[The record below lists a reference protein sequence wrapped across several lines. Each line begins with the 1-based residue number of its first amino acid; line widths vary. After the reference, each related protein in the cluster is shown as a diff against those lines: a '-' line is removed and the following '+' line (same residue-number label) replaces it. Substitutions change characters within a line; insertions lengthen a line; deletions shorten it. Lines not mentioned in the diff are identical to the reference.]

1 MGQKLKYKNLY
12 IDCKKAVAQNLESLW
27 IGETAD
33 ESQCAYAQQ
42 LEKVIADI
50 FAPADSMPIVECN
63 NPYESIPHDQASQ
76 AEAFVGDLWRK
87 IMDLDEYYPPY
98 LHQAKAWK
106 ALTEDVPGKGP
117 KSIVVTTGTGSGK
130 TECFMLPLV
139 NDIIENG
146 VGMGVQ
152 AIFLYPLNALMDD
165 QKDRL
170 EQLLKDTGIR
180 YAVFNSN
187 LAETDDGEKDSTDKI
202 KLASGEYI
210 DENGEIKYK
219 YPHAVTTREDMR
231 NNPPEILITN
241 PTMLEY
247 ILMRK
252 ADDALIRNHALK
264 WIVLD
269 EAHTYSGAGAA
280 ELAMLLRR
288 VMIAYEK
295 NPREIRF
302 AASSATL
309 GNKEDEKEKKA
320 VMKKFISDITGTST
334 EQIEVIDGKQIGL
347 DERASGPYG
356 EYWNRLFDSSQ
367 KGAPYIRL
375 DDLIPQY
382 NNIEEKLGALDGM
395 CDKAPKDARLKVHF
409 FFRVPNGGIYVKI
422 NELQKGY
429 FKIYT
434 DREATIEDKDKA
446 PQLELCRCMHC
457 GEYIT
462 TADVDISDSISMTYS
477 APLTSDRDMF
487 DLDEFP
493 QQSDKKK
500 YIFNISKGENIN
512 AGDNNFACAAKDN
525 KIDIAPGIVNGSH
538 WVVVANTAYRCPNCG
553 TKLIKNTAN
562 DEIEEDNSKLMRFR
576 ISTEM
581 LSCWIAPIMLRYLKE
596 HGDEKLHKG
605 QQFIS
610 FVDSRQG
617 AARATLKQNLEIER
631 QWLYSKIFHA
641 LNKKQIS
648 DGDNSTFL
656 SWTDISEL
664 LYDDPMS
671 DLLVKQF
678 AGQSSR
684 NDELDDDGSVSAE
697 TKQKYIYSIMVD
709 KLARR
714 PLSGLSPETIGLFT
728 STYPKLKAIRNR
740 ETLPDAVKR
749 FNDSID
755 SDNLKISSS
764 DWADLLHIFLD
775 FTVRSNESIYL
786 QPDFKGLDIFDC
798 VRFSTK
804 KSSRRSVKKPD
815 LFSRVKSR
823 IVYLLAQLLV
833 DDGQA
838 DDINEALKSSDLI
851 QGVIDALWDDLIKSK
866 LLQRSTRFDKRTF
879 RYVPD
884 ENLEKDGQS
893 VEPWRLNVVDIAFK
907 PFDKATL
914 VNTLSSLESPA
925 LSRQRT
931 INVLFKGYSPYL
943 ADRIVPVKPSFEF
956 EDWTP
961 FNLDEEYT
969 DEQILVWA
977 KENRKLLWDNGIWGE
992 KGAFSRHLLN
1002 AFKAPDLFLQAEHTA
1017 QIDKITAKQIQ
1028 ENFKNHELNILA
1040 CSTTMEMG
1048 VDLGTLELVMMS
1060 SIPPMPMNY
1069 KQRAGRSGRSRS
1081 MTKSVAI
1088 TLCSSDSIGLRT
1100 LYNPL
1105 LNLINREVKA
1115 PEVDLFSPQVIQRH
1129 VNAFLMRESG
1139 IFGGRIKQDVLDY
1152 YFSRFSSSNDT
1163 GRDTILNQNGQA
1175 IAFWEPSDFEDGTD
1189 TNWENFRNFCSSEFS
1204 EKVAKKIDILLFKT
1218 YYEGKLKET
1227 SENAIRDNQNCRDEL
1242 ISSIIPILTAY
1253 KETPENRTKQRQFF
1267 YLKIR
1272 EILRRQLISFW
1283 AKNRF
1288 ISNANMPTNI
1298 VSYNLYPNEISE
1310 KIKHSN
1316 ATYDLRQALS
1326 QYAPGRTVVAG
1337 GRATV
1342 VRGVRFKN
1350 SFDSKNITFKTIYR
1364 DTDRVAIDN
1373 EDALNGLVS
1382 WNVNGKRG
1390 LEMIQPVEF
1399 MPDVNESASRI
1410 TDQNQYTRVNAQ
1422 LINAVCWPE
1431 WPDEVHLYDAIGSE
1445 SAPDSKILYYNDG
1458 LGYGYCY
1465 CLECGRIVVET
1476 CVANDNRFNPSP
1488 LEDLPAE
1495 MNNQISKKT
1504 GQPFHYHMGKPCEMS
1519 LKFCPGSDG
1528 GKKLHR
1534 NIVLADEFST
1544 DYTEI
1549 RIRRVETKKL
1559 ITSRANENDE
1569 KLLTTLAL
1577 LFTRAYAEYSGRE
1590 RSNFDFAIT
1599 PNGHIVIFDT
1609 NPGGA
1614 GYSNKLA
1621 LHDIFKEVVKR
1632 AYAILLAGIER
1643 NSMDFLLDSYTLHY
1657 LPNIDLVQARK
1668 WIEAELAID
1677 AALPVYITEE
1687 FGENVVVV
1695 DFEALKASMELGN
1708 PKVILFF
1715 NDNFEEWNYGDTQ
1728 SGWLAA
1734 HMSYLRNNRNVD
1746 VCLLTDSPQS
1756 ANIPVLANLQ
1766 ALGFNVFAVKNP
1778 FKNAQIHPV
1787 AEVDGRLFV
1796 SLNYQNNGLNQ
1807 FWGNGVLYST
1817 KATIENNLTP
1827 LELHKETIKI
1837 IKLKGNE
1844 NKIIN
1849 ADDLPGILWDKA
1861 REIFVTFL
1869 NHCEN
1874 VDSPLEI
1881 SYQDKHLKNPVGM
1894 IITLKIIKYF
1904 VEKLDK
1910 SFSLSFM
1917 LEEYEGN
1924 ESRASIESNMPNSN
1938 ERDNLLSIYTRKMLE
1953 EPYLRGCLNEIKS
1966 YPKNKLTHWR
1976 VLTLKCGDMA
1986 LAIYP
1991 DGGFSNGWKVNFE
2004 YGKSLTIDNIDFG
2017 TRITLKRIMDL
2028 KFDIAVETREET

>member
-1 MGQKLKYKNLY
+1 MEQKLEYKNLY
-12 IDCKKAVAQNLESLW
+12 IDCKNAVTRNLESLW
-27 IGETAD
+27 LGETTD
-33 ESQCAYAQQ
+33 ESQRAYVQQ

-50 FAPADSMPIVECN
+50 FAPADAMPIVECN
-63 NPYESIPHDQASQ
+63 NPYESIPFDRASQ
-76 AEAFVGDLWRK
+76 AEALVGNLWRK
-87 IMDLDEYYPPY
+87 IMDSNEYYPPY

-106 ALTEDVPGKGP
+106 ALAEDVPGKGP

-146 VGMGVQ
+146 IGKGVQ

-165 QKDRL
+165 QKERL
-170 EQLLKDTGIR
+170 EQLLKDTKIR

-187 LAETDDGEKDSTDKI
+187 LAEADDGEKENTDKI
-202 KLASGEYI
+202 KLASGEYV
-210 DENGEIKYK
+210 ENGETKYK

-231 NNPPEILITN
+231 QNPPEILITN

-252 ADDALIRNHALK
+252 ADNALIRHHALK

-309 GNKEDEKEKKA
+309 GNKDDEKEKEA

-334 EQIEVIDGKQIGL
+334 EQIEVIDGMQIGL
-347 DERASGPYG
+347 DERASWPYG
-356 EYWNRLFDSSQ
+356 EYWARLFESAKNGS
-367 KGAPYIRL
+367 PYIRL
-375 DDLIPQY
+375 DELIPEY
-382 NNIEEKLGALDGM
+382 NTIEDKLGALDEM
-395 CDKAPKDARLKVHF
+395 CDNPPQGARVKVHF
-409 FFRVPNGGIYVKI
+409 FFRVPNGGLYVKI
-422 NELQKGY
+422 NEPQDGY
-429 FKIYT
+429 FKIYR
-434 DREATIEDKDKA
+434 DREAKIGDKDMA

-462 TADVDISDSISMTYS
+462 TADVDLSDPVSMTYS
-477 APLTSDRDMF
+477 LPVTSDRDMF

-493 QQSDKKK
+493 QQSGKKK
-500 YIFNISKGENIN
+500 YIFNLNKGENIN
-512 AGDNNFACAAKDN
+512 AGDNNFACEANEN
-525 KIDIAPGIVNGSH
+525 KIDIAPGIVDGLR

-581 LSCWIAPIMLRYLKE
+581 LSCWIAPIMLGYLKE
-596 HGDEKLHKG
+596 HSDEKLHKG

-641 LNKKQIS
+641 LNEKQIEV
-648 DGDNSTFL
+648 GDSSAYL
-656 SWTDISEL
+656 SWTDIAEL

-684 NDELDDDGSVSAE
+684 SDKLDDDGSVSVE
-697 TKQKYIYSIMVD
+697 TKQRYIYSIMID

-728 STYPKLKAIRNR
+728 STYPKLDSIRNR
-740 ETLPDAVKR
+740 QKLPDAVER
-749 FNDSID
+749 FNESID
-755 SDNLKISSS
+755 SDELKISPS

-786 QPDFKGLDIFDC
+786 QPVFRGLDIFDC

-804 KSSRRSVKKPD
+804 KSSRRPVKKPD
-815 LFSRVKSR
+815 VSSRVKSR

-838 DDINEALKSSDLI
+838 DDIVDALKSADLI
-851 QGVIDALWDDLIKSK
+851 QGVVDALWKDLINAK
-866 LLQRSTRFDKRTF
+866 LLQRSTHLDKRTF
-879 RYVPD
+879 RHVQD

-907 PFDKATL
+907 PFDKAAL

-925 LSRQRT
+925 LSRLRT

-943 ADRIVPVKPSFEF
+943 ADRTIPVKPSFEF
-956 EDWTP
+956 EVWGP
-961 FNLDEEYT
+961 FNLNGEYT
-969 DEQILVWA
+969 DDQIIVWA
-977 KENRKLLWDNGIWGE
+977 KENRKLLWNNGIWGE

-1002 AFKAPDLFLQAEHTA
+1002 TFKTPDLFLQSEHTA

-1028 ENFKNHELNILA
+1028 EDFKNHDLNILA

-1129 VNAFLMRESG
+1129 INAFLMRESS
-1139 IFGGRIKQDVLDY
+1139 ILGGRIKQDVLDY

-1163 GRDTILNQNGQA
+1163 GRDTIKNQNGKL
-1175 IAFWEPSDFEDGTD
+1175 IEDWEPSDFEDGTD
-1189 TNWENFRNFCSSEFS
+1189 TNWEEFRNFCSSEFS
-1204 EKVAKKIDILLFKT
+1204 DEVINRLDILLFNT
-1218 YYEGKLKET
+1218 YYEGKLKEI
-1227 SENAIRDNQNCRDEL
+1227 SENAIRDNKNCRDE
-1242 ISSIIPILTAY
+1242 IITSIIPILAAY
-1253 KETPENRTKQRQFF
+1253 KEASSDRQRQFF

-1272 EILRRQLISFW
+1272 EILRRRLIDFW

-1288 ISNANMPTNI
+1288 IPNANMPTDI
-1298 VSYNLYPNEISE
+1298 VSYNLYPNQIYENNRPTGS
-1310 KIKHSN
+1310 
-1316 ATYDLRQALS
+1316 TYDLRHALS
-1326 QYAPGRTVVAG
+1326 QYAPGRTVVVG

-1350 SFDSKNITFKTIYR
+1350 SFNSKNITFKTIYR
-1364 DTDRVAIDN
+1364 DADRVAIDN
-1373 EDALNGLVS
+1373 KDALSGIVR
-1382 WNVNGKRG
+1382 WNVNGLEG
-1390 LEMIQPVEF
+1390 LEMIQPTEF

-1431 WPDEVHLYDAIGSE
+1431 WTDEVHLYDAIGSE
-1445 SAPDSKILYYNDG
+1445 NAPDSKILYYNDG
-1458 LGYGYCY
+1458 LGYGFCY

-1476 CVANDNRFNPSP
+1476 CVAKHDHFNP
-1488 LEDLPAE
+1488 LGDLPPQ
-1495 MNNQISKKT
+1495 MNNQVSKT
-1504 GQPFHYHMGKPCEMS
+1504 SGQPFHYHMGKPGEMS
-1519 LKFCPGSDG
+1519 PKFCSGSHD
-1528 GKKLHR
+1528 KNKLHR
-1534 NIVLADEFST
+1534 NIVLADEIPT

-1549 RIRRVETKKL
+1549 RIRRVESKKL
-1559 ITSRANENDE
+1559 IASRANEKDE

-1590 RSNFDFAIT
+1590 RSSFDFAIT

-1632 AYAILLAGIER
+1632 AYAILIDGITR
-1643 NSMDFLLDSYTLHY
+1643 NSVDFLLDPFTLHY
-1657 LPNIDLVQARK
+1657 LPNIDLLQARK
-1668 WIEAELAID
+1668 WIEAELSVED
-1677 AALPVYITEE
+1677 ALPQNITNV
-1687 FGENVVVV
+1687 FGENVVAT
-1695 DFEALKASMELGN
+1695 DLEALKAALESGTPN
-1708 PKVILFF
+1708 VTLFF
-1715 NDNFEEWNYGDTQ
+1715 NDNYDQWNYGDTQ
-1728 SGWLAA
+1728 NGWLGA

-1756 ANIPVLANLQ
+1756 ADVPVLANLQ
-1766 ALGFNVFAVKNP
+1766 ALGFNVFAMKNP
-1778 FKNAQIHPV
+1778 FNDSRIHPV
-1787 AEVDGRLFV
+1787 AQIEDRLFV
-1796 SLNYQNNGLNQ
+1796 SLNHQNNGLNQ

-1827 LELHKETIKI
+1827 VELYKETIKI

-1844 NKIIN
+1844 NKILN
-1849 ADDLPGILWDKA
+1849 ADDLPVILWNEAQD
-1861 REIFVTFL
+1861 IFETFL
-1869 NHCEN
+1869 THCEN
-1874 VDSPLEI
+1874 TDSPLEI

-1894 IITLKIIKYF
+1894 ILTLKIIKYF
-1904 VEKLDK
+1904 VWKLDK

-1924 ESRASIESNMPNSN
+1924 ELRPSIESNMPNSD
-1938 ERDNLLSIYTRKMLE
+1938 ERDNLLEIYTRKMLE
-1953 EPYLRGCLNEIKS
+1953 EPYLKGFLSEIKS
-1966 YPKNKLTHWR
+1966 YPKNTLTHWR

-1991 DGGFSNGWKVNFE
+1991 DGGFANGWKVNFE
-2004 YGKSLTIDNIDFG
+2004 PGNYLTINNIDFG
-2017 TRITLKRIMDL
+2017 TPITLRRTMDL
-2028 KFDIAVETREET
+2028 KFDVAVETRE